1 MLIRILTVAVVAF
14 WLASIGWLC
23 AVVWAPPESRMAQVD
38 PREVYEVF
46 FSWNES
52 TRMTLLE
59 SGSRRGEIT
68 VAGSSGEHRRTG
80 AFSNAIS
87 LSGTVDTLDPENDFP
102 GIDLSWRGL
111 AEFNRGMEFQ
121 YGDFSVRIPGLR
133 ATAHLSVEG
142 NPRVTKASLS
152 MSDLPV
158 FQYDSTKTSLNAG
171 SLMAL
176 PFASL
181 GGGGLPLETLWKE
194 GTTAVTP
201 DQFEVEAR
209 MGNFSFGGRDLRAY
223 LLIVK
228 RKEHEGSVRL
238 FLSEAGEPLRLETDF
253 GLEAVSE
260 ILVPLDA
267 YVKKSQDTSDD

>member
-1 MLIRILTVAVVAF
+1 MLPRILTVVVVAF
-14 WLASIGWLC
+14 WLASVGWLC
-23 AVVWAPPESRMAQVD
+23 AVVWAPPESRMARVD

-59 SGSRRGEIT
+59 SGSRRGEVT
-68 VAGSSGEHRRTG
+68 VAGSSGEHRKTG

-87 LSGTVDTLDPENDFP
+87 LSGTVDTLDPANDFP

-111 AEFNRGMEFQ
+111 AEFNRGIEFQ
-121 YGDFSVRIPGLR
+121 YGDFSLRIPGLSL
-133 ATAHLSVEG
+133 TAHLSVAG
-142 NPRVTKASLS
+142 DPPATKASVS
-152 MSDLPV
+152 IGDLPV
-158 FQYDSTKTSLNAG
+158 FQYDSAKTSLNAE

-176 PFASL
+176 AFASFP
-181 GGGGLPLETLWKE
+181 GGGLPLETRWKE
-194 GTTAVTP
+194 GAMAATP
-201 DQFEVEAR
+201 DQFEVAAR
-209 MGNFSFGGRDLRAY
+209 MGNFSFGGRNLRAY

-228 RKEHEGSVRL
+228 HKDREGSVRI

-253 GLEAVSE
+253 GLEVVSE

-267 YVKKSQDTSDD
+267 YLKKNDNTSDD